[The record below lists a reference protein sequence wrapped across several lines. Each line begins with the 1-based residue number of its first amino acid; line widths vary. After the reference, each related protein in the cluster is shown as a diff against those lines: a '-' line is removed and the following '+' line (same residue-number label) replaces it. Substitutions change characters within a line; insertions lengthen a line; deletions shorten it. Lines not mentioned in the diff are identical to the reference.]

1 MSDTILTFYQQ
12 SVLACEAF
20 DAFQMFL
27 SRLEDNSRII
37 ESLLVIESLLINVIR
52 HTVRL
57 LLHIFSTTIY
67 LNFALLY
74 LGRLEIL
81 SRIYLHIF
89 LHRNHSHCFCSSK
102 KLPRDKS

>member
-37 ESLLVIESLLINVIR
+37 ESLLVNVIR

-67 LNFALLY
+67 LNFVLLY